1 MNKQRRKK
9 IEELIEWLT
18 DIRSELNEL
27 SLDEQ
32 AAYDAMPQSI
42 QNSERGEKMQGNCEC
57 LEESLDD
64 IDRLVDALTGVIEE

>member
-42 QNSERGEKMQGNCEC
+42 QNSERGEKMQGNCAR
-57 LEESLDD
+57 LEEAEDSISQL
-64 IDRLVDALTGVIEE
+64 IDTLMEAME